1 MSDPTNDPVPNPL
14 TSPDDRVTQE
24 GFAGHETA
32 RVGLGATLRALLG
45 ASRGYWLVNLV
56 NFGDGIAYFGFLT
69 LFTLYLQHDL
79 GFTTTSAGLWVSAF
93 TGLVTLFMAAGAG
106 ALSDVLGSRRALTTA
121 IVFVLVGRILITV
134 APSAGAQQWM
144 WTLAWVSLV
153 VMAFGEGV
161 IQPALYAGVKEYTDD
176 RTATLGYAFLY
187 SIMNLGIVAGEF
199 VSPLIRGAWASR
211 VEGVDVAKVPTAGIT
226 GAYLFY
232 IGITALMLVANLLL
246 FTRKVEERER
256 RSTPEAT
263 RTEAP
268 SWRVRLRSLPL
279 GDARF
284 LFFILVLLPVRT
296 LFAHQWLTMPDYVTR
311 VFPSE
316 VGARWEWLSG
326 VNPLVIVVFVPLFA
340 ALTRHRRVV
349 DMMIVGTWV
358 SAVSTFMLLPEPNL
372 LLLIGYMIVF
382 SLGEALWSS
391 RFLEYI
397 ADLAPANR
405 VGIYMGIAGLPW
417 FIAKSTT
424 GLYSGVMLNRFIPVD
439 GPQDP
444 STLWIIYGAIA
455 MISPI
460 GLLLA
465 RRWLLE
471 GERAG
476 RARAA

>member
-1 MSDPTNDPVPNPL
+1 MSAPPNEPVPSPL
-14 TSPDDRVTQE
+14 VSPDDRAVQE
-24 GFAGHETA
+24 GFAGDETA
-32 RVGLGATLRALLG
+32 RVGLGETLRTLLG
-45 ASRGYWLVNLV
+45 ASRGYWFVNLV

-69 LFTLYLQHDL
+69 LFTLYLQRDL
-79 GFTTTSAGLWVSAF
+79 AFSTTTAGLWVSAF
-93 TGLVTLFMAAGAG
+93 TGLVTLFMAFGAG
-106 ALSDVLGSRRALTTA
+106 SLSDLLGSRRALTTSIA
-121 IVFVLVGRILITV
+121 IVLVGRVLITV
-134 APSAGAQQWM
+134 APLAGGQQWM
-144 WTLAWVSLV
+144 WTLAWVSLA

-187 SIMNLGIVAGEF
+187 SIMNLGIVAGEL
-199 VSPLIRGAWASR
+199 VSPLIRGAWASA
-211 VEGVDVAKVPTAGIT
+211 VEGVDVKDVPTAGIT
-226 GAYLFY
+226 GAYIFY
-232 IGITALMLVANLLL
+232 IGITALMLVANLAF

-256 RSTPEAT
+256 RRVPEEP
-263 RTEAP
+263 RSEAKT
-268 SWRVRLRSLPL
+268 WRDRLRSLPIR
-279 GDARF
+279 DARF

-340 ALTRHRRVV
+340 ALTRHRKVV
-349 DMMIVGTWV
+349 DMMIVGTLV
-358 SAVSTFMLLPEPNL
+358 SAVSTFVLLPAPNL
-372 LLLIGYMIVF
+372 ALLIGYMILF

-397 ADLAPANR
+397 ADISPANR

-424 GLYSGVMLNRFIPVD
+424 GLYSGVMLNRFIPTE

-444 STLWIIYGAIA
+444 GTLWLIYGAIA
-455 MISPI
+455 LISPI
-460 GLLLA
+460 GLLFA
-465 RRWLLE
+465 RRWLLA
-471 GERAG
+471 GEKAAH
-476 RARAA
+476 ARAA